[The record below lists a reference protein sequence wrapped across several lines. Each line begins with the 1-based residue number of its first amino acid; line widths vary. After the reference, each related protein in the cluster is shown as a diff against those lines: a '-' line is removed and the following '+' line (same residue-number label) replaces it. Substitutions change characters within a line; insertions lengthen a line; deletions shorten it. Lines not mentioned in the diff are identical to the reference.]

1 MAPTLTAC
9 AGFLFA
15 VLWMDL
21 MFDTQAGRGRPESE
35 DSALASITGYYRRA
49 TTESQPMGSLIALVM
64 VVLLVALAVEAVV
77 GDAPGWLILLSAV
90 LAGGPIVL
98 ALVRTVPNAVRLGRG
113 AGSPAERTLLARSVL
128 RDHILCAIGISLF
141 LALWLIRSLN

>member
-9 AGFLFA
+9 AGFLLA

-21 MFDTQAGRGRPESE
+21 MFDTQAGRGRTQAE
-35 DSALASITGYYRRA
+35 DSALTSITGYYRRA

-113 AGSPAERTLLARSVL
+113 TGSPAERTLLARAVL
-128 RDHILCAIGISLF
+128 RDHILCAIGMSLF